1 MCALPLN
8 CRDQQKISAF
18 ILSCRHVSK
27 CALPFNCRDGETSHG
42 FKCWRKVSKCA
53 LPFRCRDYSLVSNF
67 LILTRVLKCALPFN
81 AEINPFNLT
90 RITRAI
96 SIKMCSA
103 I

>member
-27 CALPFNCRDGETSHG
+27 CALPFNCRD
-42 FKCWRKVSKCA
+42 
-53 LPFRCRDYSLVSNF
+53 YSLASNF
-67 LILTRVLKCALPFN
+67 LILTGVLKCALPFN
-81 AEINPFNLT
+81 AEINPCNLT